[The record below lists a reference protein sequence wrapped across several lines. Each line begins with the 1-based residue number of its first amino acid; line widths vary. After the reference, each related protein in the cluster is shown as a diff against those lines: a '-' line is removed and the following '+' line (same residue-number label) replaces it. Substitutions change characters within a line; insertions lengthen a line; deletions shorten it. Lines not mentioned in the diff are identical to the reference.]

1 MHEDCFSTPKMKEVL
16 SAQTIMPFQE
26 VKEKIGRDIFELS
39 QGSYFDNQRS
49 ILRFEAPC
57 PRVNCLDW
65 LDAQTSRVKLY
76 WANRDNS
83 FQMAG
88 VGTADIARGN
98 TINAYARLFNA
109 IYQSLSA
116 DGDIRYY
123 GGMDFYPPEVNR
135 DIAGTRKTAQEW
147 KAFGAY
153 CFLLP
158 RFEIIEREGKYFFA
172 CNIATQDV
180 TESLLKDYLRA
191 LNEISFSL
199 SLSAVSIPKIKSLS
213 VSPNSQEWQKLFR
226 ERIQSSGKMIYQ
238 KIVLAQKTS
247 IELVSKVNPLAV
259 FKKLTQQAQGSFHYY
274 FQPQDDNA
282 FFGASPERLF
292 KRQGFDIES
301 EALAGTRPRGKT
313 ADEDACFKK
322 MLRDSPKDARE
333 HKIVVEAIKGAFKKL
348 CASFQADVV
357 PSVVKASSAHHLI
370 TRFQGTLKDTID
382 DAQIL
387 TLLHPTP
394 AVGGMPRAQAL
405 RAIAK
410 LEPFARGW
418 YAGPIG
424 YIGYDS
430 VDFAVALRC
439 ALMQGSRVNLYA
451 GAGIVE
457 GSTADEEWLEI
468 EQKKSIF
475 LNLFSER

>member
-1 MHEDCFSTPKMKEVL
+1 ML
-16 SAQTIMPFQE
+16 FQE
-26 VKEKIGRDIFELS
+26 VKERIAQDILRLS
-39 QGSYFDNQRS
+39 AGADCDKQKS
-49 ILRFEAPC
+49 ILRFESPC

-65 LDAQTSRVKLY
+65 LYTQAGPVKVY
-76 WANRDNS
+76 WASRDNS
-83 FQMAG
+83 FRMAG
-88 VGTADIARGN
+88 IGTADITRGN
-98 TINAYARLFNA
+98 AIDTYNTPFNTISQR
-109 IYQSLSA
+109 LSA
-116 DGDIRYY
+116 GGDIRYY

-348 CASFQADVV
+348 CVSFQEDAV
-357 PSVVKASSAHHLI
+357 PSVVKASNAHHLI
-370 TRFQGTLKDTID
+370 TRFQGTLKDAVD
-382 DAQIL
+382 DAEIL
-387 TLLHPTP
+387 TVLHPTP
-394 AVGGMPRAQAL
+394 AVGGTPRAQAL
-405 RAIAK
+405 KAIAE